1 MVENETWVTPD
12 FGDTSLADRYNQ
24 IAAIV
29 KEKTS
34 RVMQIKDRERA
45 NKTTGKVSM
54 VRGSTLLKEGMVVI
68 KEDMTMEQLQRF
80 CEVCKERWGIT
91 TLKSSSIVM
100 RGITVTPKTL
110 PVGSPIFTPI
120 SSGIG

>member
-34 RVMQIKDRERA
+34 RVMQIKDRDER
-45 NKTTGKVSM
+45 T
-54 VRGSTLLKEGMVVI
+54 
-68 KEDMTMEQLQRF
+68 
-80 CEVCKERWGIT
+80 ER
-91 TLKSSSIVM
+91 LA
-100 RGITVTPKTL
+100 R
-110 PVGSPIFTPI
+110 
-120 SSGIG
+120 